1 MPRKSSKK
9 LRSRRKGCSNAPKR
23 KCNSRKNCGWK
34 KSRGCR
40 RRSPSRISKYE
51 RVYRSVVT
59 KSKRSVRKR
68 RSRKK
73 SSKRN
78 LNSYTRFVKANINDM
93 TATTQSGRMKQVA
106 KLWKKTHK
114 SPSKGC
120 KNGRKLNG
128 KCRKSPCRRGLRR
141 KSRVC
146 KRKPGPKSRSR

>member
-9 LRSRRKGCSNAPKR
+9 MRSRRKGCSNAPKR
-23 KCNSRKNCGWK
+23 NCNSRKNCRWK

-40 RRSPSRISKYE
+40 RRSHSRISKYE
-51 RVYRSVVT
+51 KVYRSVVT
-59 KSKRSVRKR
+59 KSKRTSTKK
-68 RSRKK
+68 RSRKP
-73 SSKRN
+73 SASK

-93 TATTQSGRMKQVA
+93 TATTQAGRMKQVA

-114 SPSKGC
+114 SPSNGC

>member
-9 LRSRRKGCSNAPKR
+9 MRSRRKGCSNAAKR
-23 KCNSRKNCGWK
+23 NCISRKNCKWK

-40 RRSPSRISKYE
+40 RSHSRMSKYE
-51 RVYRSVVT
+51 KVYRSVVT
-59 KSKRSVRKR
+59 KSKRTSTKK
-68 RSRKK
+68 RSRKPSTSRK
-73 SSKRN
+73 

-93 TATTQSGRMKQVA
+93 TATTQAGRMKQVA
-106 KLWKKTHK
+106 RLWKKTGK
-114 SPSKGC
+114 SPSKSC

-128 KCRKSPCRRGLRR
+128 KCRKSPCRRGLRK